1 MTVAN
6 DSLDGNLFEIATE
19 NPVLL
24 EKTETLRLSTQ
35 RINTAELKT
44 DSEAL
49 IVEPTW
55 PSTTELA
62 SFTEVVKFVKNS
74 QLNAVKKDNSTVR
87 VSHSE
92 VRYWF
97 INILWLWLSILGS
110 RTGSD
115 YRPRLRSAKVYTG
128 KQNFC

>member
-6 DSLDGNLFEIATE
+6 DSLDGNLLEITTE
-19 NPVLL
+19 NPTLL
-24 EKTETLRLSTQ
+24 EKTETVRPSTQ

-49 IVEPTW
+49 NFESTW

-62 SFTEVVKFVKNS
+62 SPTEMIEFVKNP
-74 QLNAVKKDNSTVR
+74 QLDAVRKENSTVK

-92 VRYWF
+92 VRF
-97 INILWLWLSILGS
+97 
-110 RTGSD
+110 
-115 YRPRLRSAKVYTG
+115 
-128 KQNFC
+128 

>member
-62 SFTEVVKFVKNS
+62 SFTEVVKFVENS
-74 QLNAVKKDNSTVR
+74 QLNAVKKDNSTVG

-97 INILWLWLSILGS
+97 INILWL
-110 RTGSD
+110 
-115 YRPRLRSAKVYTG
+115 
-128 KQNFC
+128 